1 MKQRENIMKVSVIH
15 RAFEESSRLVA
26 FVDAPDTMSV
36 DEALEYAFERTNN
49 IMGSW
54 SRGET
59 FEYNGETFVNEDY
72 SPDVT
77 VMADLPV
84 SERTGETMGLRST
97 SMGDRMIVGNTVYR
111 VAMCGF
117 EVEEKEAA

>member
-1 MKQRENIMKVSVIH
+1 MKVSVIH

-26 FVDAPDTMSV
+26 FVEAPDNMSRM
-36 DEALEYAFERTNN
+36 DALEYAYRRTNN

-54 SRGET
+54 SREET
-59 FEYNGETFVNEDY
+59 FFFNGEKVINEDY
-72 SPDVT
+72 SDDVI

-84 SERTGETMGLRST
+84 NKRTGEVMGLRST
-97 SMGDRMIVGNTVYR
+97 SMGDRMIIGNTVYR

-117 EVEEKEAA
+117 EIENEEAVA